1 MLLMSLTMNNYSGM
15 NWAKQSDTPNC
26 NPIENQ
32 RNPKKAENFRGAQ
45 KQKLNLK
52 RM

>member
-1 MLLMSLTMNNYSGM
+1 VASIE
-15 NWAKQSDTPNC
+15 QSRVRP
-26 NPIENQ
+26 PIAIQ
-32 RNPKKAENFRGAQ
+32 LRIKGTLKKAENFRGAQ